1 MNKEHEKAMLRKL
14 LGARRAA
21 LGAAVRSAAGSQMAQ
36 LVMTMPQW
44 QNAKTVFTFCSVGTE
59 PDTYALMEAAFAAG
73 KRVCVPL
80 CVSRGQMTANEI
92 TSFDDLVPD
101 KYQIPAPRVP
111 REVVPG
117 EIDLVL
123 VPGYGFDGEG
133 YRIGY
138 GGGYY
143 DRFLGGL
150 HAYQIGLCFEAL
162 RMGRIPKQHHDRA
175 VDAVVTEQGIFLTH
189 PTV

>member
-1 MNKEHEKAMLRKL
+1 MKKEQEKALLRKL

-21 LGAAVRSAAGSQMAQ
+21 LGEAARREAGNRITQIILA
-36 LVMTMPQW
+36 TPQW
-44 QNAKTVFTFCSVGTE
+44 ERAKTIFTFCSVGTE
-59 PDTYALMEAAFAAG
+59 PDTYALMEAAFTAG

-80 CVSRGQMTANEI
+80 CVASGQMTANEI

-101 KYQIPAPRVP
+101 KYHIPAPRVP
-111 REVVPG
+111 KEVAPD

-123 VPGYGFDGEG
+123 VPGYGFDIKG

-162 RMGRIPKQHHDRA
+162 RMGRIPTERHDRA
-175 VDAVVTEQGIFLTH
+175 VDAVVTEKGIFLMH
-189 PTV
+189 PAV